1 MAGPSPVTAS
11 QKTGLEQR
19 SVVLAYA
26 LGERTLVPSVQ
37 EAGSGVEEL
46 LPLPPPIQSPHKIF
60 IGFILCVRHRA
71 CSGNTVIMKGA
82 NFMDHGQGRDPDR
95 NQGRK

>member
-1 MAGPSPVTAS
+1 MTAS

-46 LPLPPPIQSPHKIF
+46 LPLPPPPYSHPTKYLLGSYSVSGTGLALEIQ
-60 IGFILCVRHRA
+60 
-71 CSGNTVIMKGA
+71 
-82 NFMDHGQGRDPDR
+82 
-95 NQGRK
+95 